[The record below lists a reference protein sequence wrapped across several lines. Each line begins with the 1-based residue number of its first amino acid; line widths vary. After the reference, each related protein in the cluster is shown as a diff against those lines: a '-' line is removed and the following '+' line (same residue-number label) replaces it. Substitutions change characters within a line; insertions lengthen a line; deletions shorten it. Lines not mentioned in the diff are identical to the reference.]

1 VDGLEEKRKGKVG
14 VENERTTF
22 PSLYVPSFVVTLDCF
37 ICFTSKRSAVVAVT
51 VTATINDN
59 NASLLGPFNAVVVV
73 HFYAPIYVPISLRRH
88 SNHFD
93 DHFRLLTVIAAMP
106 GACDKSLFLDKRF
119 SVIELVMNHSLLQ

>member
-37 ICFTSKRSAVVAVT
+37 ICFASKRSAVVAVT

-59 NASLLGPFNAVVVV
+59 NASLLGP
-73 HFYAPIYVPISLRRH
+73 LM
-88 SNHFD
+88 
-93 DHFRLLTVIAAMP
+93 LLL
-106 GACDKSLFLDKRF
+106 LFIFTRQFMCPFL
-119 SVIELVMNHSLLQ
+119 SVAIQTILMTTSDC